1 MSSSLTTTRRRST
14 SSIIIVD
21 SGEEDL
27 TKSLLAPKTPNI
39 ISKRRGSVVSINSPT
54 STTFSIKTKT
64 ATTKIAAKPTE
75 ITIIDGN
82 NSDKDDPAEDVF
94 HDDLIFNN
102 QFHASKSRNLNHS
115 RSLSQP
121 IRALSTLKSS
131 KSMKINNNDNYLI
144 SPTINYDTHSTYKM
158 RTKLTSQKLSNFFG
172 TKPPIDI
179 CVKEIEKEGLKA
191 ILNSKIPLCYFLYS
205 LLEEYSSEN
214 LFFFLEV
221 EHYESRVFDNST
233 QQLVIAQQIFDT
245 YLTRKSQFEVN
256 VDDKVRKSI
265 IATIKSERDLHY
277 CFRDAKHAVF
287 ALLECSFSRFIRS
300 CLTDV
305 MKKEIGQHTAHYSRE
320 AYETAVSWL
329 FKYLEKLGPIK
340 VTDYINHH
348 QNNFINNN
356 HHHHNVSSA
365 NHLLQK
371 FLKSINNN
379 INNNDSDP
387 NNSGDIGNTDFN
399 HLTNLSKFQ
408 PLPSPNSSVSKKRN
422 EMIKNMTLE
431 FITNLL
437 EIDISELY
445 YYELIHKA
453 NKNNGN
459 NNYDNNNDDD
469 YFYNNNSID
478 DNNDVNI
485 SDNDNN
491 NINNNNSNNNNNMI
505 LQDLEDLDMID
516 NSISS
521 DSTVS
526 STNSNEEFKSLNQMS
541 NYEGW
546 DIDNNDGNNSGG
558 DSSNPSGKKR
568 ELKYRKSVKDLKN
581 PFKKTQRSK
590 K

>member
-1 MSSSLTTTRRRST
+1 TASENHKSTLSITDSL
-14 SSIIIVD
+14 D

-64 ATTKIAAKPTE
+64 AATKIAAKPTE
-75 ITIIDGN
+75 IAIID

-340 VTDYINHH
+340 VNDYINHH

-356 HHHHNVSSA
+356 NHHHNVSSA

-437 EIDISELY
+437 EIDI
-445 YYELIHKA
+445 K
-453 NKNNGN
+453 
-459 NNYDNNNDDD
+459 
-469 YFYNNNSID
+469 
-478 DNNDVNI
+478 
-485 SDNDNN
+485 
-491 NINNNNSNNNNNMI
+491 
-505 LQDLEDLDMID
+505 DLDMID